1 MSVASGVVVLD
12 CGALAVL
19 QDPSSDN
26 NRDIDGPA
34 RRVFDLGDEIMRT
47 PPEPSYHR
55 HLFEAYNQRCLA
67 GAGRQ
72 GKLVSS
78 LRHFTTEDRIAFQKL
93 SDFVLGDV
101 AATVEFHGR
110 GAENLGITPRFL
122 HHRVLRD
129 ATYDEHHVFVELYD
143 KELRPVV
150 ASRGCLDIFSAGPV
164 AHHYILSDGC
174 SVSEYRLVSRPA
186 FLEAT
191 GVLCHGP
198 LVSPFRTWAYN
209 WLLESFRGATHL
221 ALRPDTNW
229 KREIGDLKA
238 LEQGLESISVLGTPE
253 QPNFVVDYEGHRYRM
268 ALWLDSRLSVPV
280 CYRGPGQV
288 V

>member
-1 MSVASGVVVLD
+1 MASGVVVLD
-12 CGALAVL
+12 SGALAVL

-26 NRDIDGPA
+26 NRDIEGPT
-34 RRVFDLGDEIMRT
+34 RRVFDLEGANPRT
-47 PPEPSYHR
+47 PREPSYHR
-55 HLFEAYNQRCLA
+55 HLLEAYDQRCLA
-67 GAGRQ
+67 GVGRQ
-72 GKLVSS
+72 GKMVSS
-78 LRHFTTEDRIAFQKL
+78 PRYFTPEDRIAFQKL
-93 SDFVLGDV
+93 TEFALGDV
-101 AATVEFHGR
+101 AATVDFHGR
-110 GAENLGITPRFL
+110 GAEKLGITPRFL
-122 HHRVLRD
+122 HHRVVRD
-129 ATYDEHHVFVELYD
+129 SAYDEHHVFVELYD
-143 KELRPVV
+143 RELRPVV

-191 GVLCHGP
+191 TALCRGP
-198 LVSPFRTWAYN
+198 LISPFRTWAYN

-221 ALRPDTNW
+221 ALRPNTNW
-229 KREIGDLKA
+229 NREIGDLKA
-238 LEQGLESISVLGTPE
+238 LEEGLESISVLGKPE
-253 QPNFVVDYEGHRYRM
+253 QPHFIVNYEGHRYRM